1 MSIVVYTYSDPYRLK
16 EESYWDEIKACP
28 YFCAAQTLVN
38 GLKYLYREDF
48 VQGRVTTVK
57 NFLEE
62 LFPHCQSAA
71 CRIKQHAAIDRAI
84 AEGVSS
90 GLGAEEQ
97 EKIRAA
103 LLWNREEV
111 MESIRVMF
119 ELGVDV
125 EEIREDMLTPAQK
138 VIARPCGTCRDERQA
153 PYHHVRHRA
162 QGGSGDG
169 ESDGAAGL
177 RCGYRRPEPSGR
189 VAKEK
194 ILEKL
199 LANTLLVSLMHV
211 NNETGVIQ
219 PVEELG
225 AELEKR
231 EILFH
236 VDATQSCGKLVDEL
250 RRLKYRMLSFS
261 AHKMRGPQGIGVLV
275 LKKRDYKLP
284 PVKAIL
290 YGGEQERGIRP
301 GTIPAALAAGCG
313 KACELAAM
321 RYKEDSRKLQ
331 QIEAMLLQMID
342 EAGLAYS
349 VNGDAEFS
357 LPSTLNLALHGVSAE
372 ALMITA
378 RGGCAISNGSACTSK
393 SYVPSYVLAAM
404 GVSAEQIESSI
415 RLSWGAETDEALLKT
430 EFAKLLTAAKRLA

>member
-1 MSIVVYTYSDPYRLK
+1 MSIYLDWNASAPIAPEVVETMMEVYRNQIGNADSRTHAYG
-16 EESYWDEIKACP
+16 EAVRAVVEHA
-28 YFCAAQTLVN
+28 
-38 GLKYLYREDF
+38 R
-48 VQGRVTTVK
+48 
-57 NFLEE
+57 
-62 LFPHCQSAA
+62 
-71 CRIKQHAAIDRAI
+71 KQ
-84 AEGVSS
+84 V
-90 GLGAEEQ
+90 
-97 EKIRAA
+97 AA
-103 LLWNREEV
+103 LLGVTSAEV
-111 MESIRVMF
+111 FFTSGATESSNIAIQGLAAYAEASGKRHIITSAIEHKAVLETVKTMGRRGF
-119 ELGVDV
+119 DVDIV
-125 EEIREDMLTPAQK
+125 A
-138 VIARPCGTCRDERQA
+138 
-153 PYHHVRHRA
+153 
-162 QGGSGDG
+162 
-169 ESDGAAGL
+169 
-177 RCGYRRPEPSGR
+177 PEPSGR

-194 ILEKL
+194 IMEKL
-199 LANTLLVSLMHV
+199 RADTLLVSLMHV

-261 AHKMRGPQGIGVLV
+261 AHKMRGPQGVGVLV

-313 KACELAAM
+313 KACDLAAM

-331 QIEAMLLQMID
+331 QIKAMLLQMID
-342 EAGLAYS
+342 EAGLLYS

-357 LPSTLNLALHGVSAE
+357 LPSTLNLSLHGISAE
-372 ALMITA
+372 ALMIAA
-378 RGGCAISNGSACTSK
+378 RDDCAISNGSACTSK
-393 SYVPSYVLAAM
+393 SYAPSYVLAAM
-404 GVSAEQIESSI
+404 GVPAEQIESSI
-415 RLSWGAETDEALLKT
+415 RLSWGAETDVALLKT

>member
-1 MSIVVYTYSDPYRLK
+1 MSIYLDWNASAPIAPEVVETMMEVYRNQIGNADSRTHAYG
-16 EESYWDEIKACP
+16 EAVRAVVEHA
-28 YFCAAQTLVN
+28 
-38 GLKYLYREDF
+38 R
-48 VQGRVTTVK
+48 
-57 NFLEE
+57 
-62 LFPHCQSAA
+62 
-71 CRIKQHAAIDRAI
+71 KQ
-84 AEGVSS
+84 V
-90 GLGAEEQ
+90 
-97 EKIRAA
+97 AA
-103 LLWNREEV
+103 LLGVTSAEV
-111 MESIRVMF
+111 FFTSGATESSNIAIQGLAAYAEQSGKRHIITSAIEHKAVLETVKAMGRRGF
-119 ELGVDV
+119 VVDIV
-125 EEIREDMLTPAQK
+125 A
-138 VIARPCGTCRDERQA
+138 
-153 PYHHVRHRA
+153 
-162 QGGSGDG
+162 
-169 ESDGAAGL
+169 
-177 RCGYRRPEPSGR
+177 PEPSGR
-189 VAKEK
+189 VAKKK
-194 ILEKL
+194 IMEKL
-199 LANTLLVSLMHV
+199 RADTLLVSLMHV

-261 AHKMRGPQGIGVLV
+261 AHKMRGPQGVGVLV

-331 QIEAMLLQMID
+331 QIKAMLLQMID

-357 LPSTLNLALHGVSAE
+357 LPSTLNLSLHGVSAE
-372 ALMITA
+372 ALMIAA
-378 RGGCAISNGSACTSK
+378 RDDCAISNGSACTSK
-393 SYVPSYVLAAM
+393 SYAPSYVLAAM
-404 GVSAEQIESSI
+404 GVPAEQIESSI
-415 RLSWGAETDEALLKT
+415 RLSWGAETDMKQLKT
-430 EFAKLLTAAKRLA
+430 DFAKLLTAAKRLA

>member
-1 MSIVVYTYSDPYRLK
+1 MSIYLDWNASAPIAPEVVETMMEVYRNQIGNADSRTHAYG
-16 EESYWDEIKACP
+16 EAVRAVVEHA
-28 YFCAAQTLVN
+28 
-38 GLKYLYREDF
+38 R
-48 VQGRVTTVK
+48 
-57 NFLEE
+57 
-62 LFPHCQSAA
+62 
-71 CRIKQHAAIDRAI
+71 KQ
-84 AEGVSS
+84 V
-90 GLGAEEQ
+90 
-97 EKIRAA
+97 AA
-103 LLWNREEV
+103 LLGVTSAEV
-111 MESIRVMF
+111 FFTSGATESSNIAIQGLAAYAEQSGKRHIITSAIEHKAVLETVKAMGRRGF
-119 ELGVDV
+119 EVDIV
-125 EEIREDMLTPAQK
+125 A
-138 VIARPCGTCRDERQA
+138 
-153 PYHHVRHRA
+153 
-162 QGGSGDG
+162 
-169 ESDGAAGL
+169 
-177 RCGYRRPEPSGR
+177 PEPSGR

-194 ILEKL
+194 IMEKL
-199 LANTLLVSLMHV
+199 RADTLLVSLMHV

-261 AHKMRGPQGIGVLV
+261 AHKMRGPQGVGVLV

-331 QIEAMLLQMID
+331 QIKAMLLQMID

-349 VNGDAEFS
+349 INGDAEFS
-357 LPSTLNLALHGVSAE
+357 LPSTLNLSLHGISAE
-372 ALMITA
+372 ALMIAA
-378 RGGCAISNGSACTSK
+378 RGDCAISNGSACTSK
-393 SYVPSYVLAAM
+393 SYAPSYVLAAM
-404 GVSAEQIESSI
+404 GVPEEQIESSI

-430 EFAKLLTAAKRLA
+430 EFAKLLTAAKALVQ

>member
-1 MSIVVYTYSDPYRLK
+1 MSIYLDWNASAPIAPEVVETMMEVYRNQIGNADSRTHAYG
-16 EESYWDEIKACP
+16 EAVRAVVEHA
-28 YFCAAQTLVN
+28 
-38 GLKYLYREDF
+38 R
-48 VQGRVTTVK
+48 
-57 NFLEE
+57 
-62 LFPHCQSAA
+62 
-71 CRIKQHAAIDRAI
+71 KQ
-84 AEGVSS
+84 V
-90 GLGAEEQ
+90 
-97 EKIRAA
+97 AA
-103 LLWNREEV
+103 LLGVTSAEV
-111 MESIRVMF
+111 FFTSGATESSNIAIQGLAAYAEQSGKRHIITSAIEHKAVLETVKAMGRRGF
-119 ELGVDV
+119 DVDIV
-125 EEIREDMLTPAQK
+125 A
-138 VIARPCGTCRDERQA
+138 
-153 PYHHVRHRA
+153 
-162 QGGSGDG
+162 
-169 ESDGAAGL
+169 
-177 RCGYRRPEPSGR
+177 PEPSGR

-194 ILEKL
+194 IMEKL
-199 LANTLLVSLMHV
+199 RADTLLVSLMHV

-219 PVEELG
+219 TVEELG

-261 AHKMRGPQGIGVLV
+261 AHKMRGPQGVGVLV
-275 LKKRDYKLP
+275 LRKREYKLP

-331 QIEAMLLQMID
+331 QIKAMLLQMID

-357 LPSTLNLALHGVSAE
+357 LPSTLNLSLHGISAE
-372 ALMITA
+372 ALMIAA

-393 SYVPSYVLAAM
+393 SYAPSYVLTAM
-404 GVSAEQIESSI
+404 GIPVEQIESSI
-415 RLSWGAETDEALLKT
+415 RLSWGAETDVALLKT

>member
-1 MSIVVYTYSDPYRLK
+1 MSIYLDWNASAPIAPEVVETMMEVYQNQIGNADSRTHAYGEAVRAVV
-16 EESYWDEIKACP
+16 EHA
-28 YFCAAQTLVN
+28 
-38 GLKYLYREDF
+38 R
-48 VQGRVTTVK
+48 
-57 NFLEE
+57 
-62 LFPHCQSAA
+62 
-71 CRIKQHAAIDRAI
+71 KQA
-84 AEGVSS
+84 
-90 GLGAEEQ
+90 
-97 EKIRAA
+97 AA
-103 LLWNREEV
+103 LLGVTSAEV
-111 MESIRVMF
+111 FFTSGATESSNIAIQGLAAYAEQSGKRHIITSAIEHKTVLETVKAMGRRGF
-119 ELGVDV
+119 EVDIV
-125 EEIREDMLTPAQK
+125 A
-138 VIARPCGTCRDERQA
+138 
-153 PYHHVRHRA
+153 
-162 QGGSGDG
+162 
-169 ESDGAAGL
+169 
-177 RCGYRRPEPSGR
+177 PEPSGR

-194 ILEKL
+194 IMEKL
-199 LANTLLVSLMHV
+199 RADTLLVSLMHV

-250 RRLKYRMLSFS
+250 RRLKYRMISFS
-261 AHKMRGPQGIGVLV
+261 AHKMCGPQGIGVLV

-331 QIEAMLLQMID
+331 QIKAMLLQMID

-357 LPSTLNLALHGVSAE
+357 LPSTLNLSLHGISAE
-372 ALMITA
+372 ALMIAA
-378 RGGCAISNGSACTSK
+378 RDDCAISNGSACTSK
-393 SYVPSYVLAAM
+393 SYAPSYVLAAM

>member
-1 MSIVVYTYSDPYRLK
+1 MSIYLDWNASAPIAPEVVETMMEVYRNQIGNADSRTHAYG
-16 EESYWDEIKACP
+16 EAVRAVVEHA
-28 YFCAAQTLVN
+28 
-38 GLKYLYREDF
+38 R
-48 VQGRVTTVK
+48 
-57 NFLEE
+57 
-62 LFPHCQSAA
+62 
-71 CRIKQHAAIDRAI
+71 KQ
-84 AEGVSS
+84 V
-90 GLGAEEQ
+90 
-97 EKIRAA
+97 AA
-103 LLWNREEV
+103 LLGVTSAEV
-111 MESIRVMF
+111 FFTSGATESSNIAIQGLAAYAEQSGKRHIITSAIEHKAVLETVKAMGRRGF
-119 ELGVDV
+119 DVDIV
-125 EEIREDMLTPAQK
+125 
-138 VIARPCGTCRDERQA
+138 V
-153 PYHHVRHRA
+153 
-162 QGGSGDG
+162 
-169 ESDGAAGL
+169 
-177 RCGYRRPEPSGR
+177 PEPSGR

-194 ILEKL
+194 IMEKL
-199 LANTLLVSLMHV
+199 RADTLLVSLMHV

-250 RRLKYRMLSFS
+250 RRLKYRMISFS
-261 AHKMRGPQGIGVLV
+261 AHKMRGPQGVGVLV

-321 RYKEDSRKLQ
+321 RYKEDGSKLQ
-331 QIEAMLLQMID
+331 QIKAMLLQMVD

-349 VNGDAEFS
+349 VNGATDFC
-357 LPSTLNLALHGVSAE
+357 LPSTLNLSFHGISAE
-372 ALMITA
+372 ALMIAA

-393 SYVPSYVLAAM
+393 SYAPSYVLSAM

-415 RLSWGAETDEALLKT
+415 RLSWGAETDPELLRA
-430 EFAKLLTAAKRLA
+430 EFAKLLMAAKELVL

>member
-1 MSIVVYTYSDPYRLK
+1 MSIYLDWNASAPIAPEVVETMMEVYQNQIGNADSRTHAYGEAVRAVV
-16 EESYWDEIKACP
+16 EHA
-28 YFCAAQTLVN
+28 
-38 GLKYLYREDF
+38 R
-48 VQGRVTTVK
+48 
-57 NFLEE
+57 
-62 LFPHCQSAA
+62 
-71 CRIKQHAAIDRAI
+71 KQ
-84 AEGVSS
+84 V
-90 GLGAEEQ
+90 
-97 EKIRAA
+97 AA
-103 LLWNREEV
+103 LLGVTSAEV
-111 MESIRVMF
+111 FFTSGATESSNIAIQGLATYAEQSGKCHIITSAIEHKAVLETVKAMGRRGF
-119 ELGVDV
+119 AVDIV
-125 EEIREDMLTPAQK
+125 A
-138 VIARPCGTCRDERQA
+138 
-153 PYHHVRHRA
+153 
-162 QGGSGDG
+162 
-169 ESDGAAGL
+169 
-177 RCGYRRPEPSGR
+177 PEPSGC

-199 LANTLLVSLMHV
+199 RADTLLVSLMHV

-261 AHKMRGPQGIGVLV
+261 AHKMRGPQGVGVLV

-321 RYKEDSRKLQ
+321 RYKENSRKLQ
-331 QIEAMLLQMID
+331 QIKAMLLQMID
-342 EAGLAYS
+342 EAGLLYS

-357 LPSTLNLALHGVSAE
+357 LPSTLNLSLHGISAE
-372 ALMITA
+372 ALMIAA

-393 SYVPSYVLAAM
+393 SYAPSYVLAAM

-415 RLSWGAETDEALLKT
+415 RLSWGAETDVALLKT
-430 EFAKLLTAAKRLA
+430 EFAKLLTAAKALVQ

>member
-1 MSIVVYTYSDPYRLK
+1 MSIYLDWNASAPIAPEVVETMMEVYQNQIGNADSRTHAYGEAVRAVV
-16 EESYWDEIKACP
+16 EHA
-28 YFCAAQTLVN
+28 
-38 GLKYLYREDF
+38 R
-48 VQGRVTTVK
+48 
-57 NFLEE
+57 
-62 LFPHCQSAA
+62 
-71 CRIKQHAAIDRAI
+71 KQA
-84 AEGVSS
+84 
-90 GLGAEEQ
+90 
-97 EKIRAA
+97 AA
-103 LLWNREEV
+103 LLGVTSAEV
-111 MESIRVMF
+111 FFTSGATESSNIAIQGLAAYAEQSGKRHIITSAIEHKAVLETVKAMGRRGF
-119 ELGVDV
+119 DVDIV
-125 EEIREDMLTPAQK
+125 A
-138 VIARPCGTCRDERQA
+138 
-153 PYHHVRHRA
+153 
-162 QGGSGDG
+162 
-169 ESDGAAGL
+169 
-177 RCGYRRPEPSGR
+177 PEPSGR

-194 ILEKL
+194 IMEKL
-199 LANTLLVSLMHV
+199 RTDTLLVSLMHV

-261 AHKMRGPQGIGVLV
+261 AHKMRGPQGVGVLV

-331 QIEAMLLQMID
+331 QIKAMLLQMID

-357 LPSTLNLALHGVSAE
+357 LPSTLNLSLHGISAE
-372 ALMITA
+372 ALMIAA

-393 SYVPSYVLAAM
+393 SYAPSYVLAAM
-404 GVSAEQIESSI
+404 GVPAEQIESSI
-415 RLSWGAETDEALLKT
+415 RLSWGAETDVALLKT
-430 EFAKLLTAAKRLA
+430 EFAKLLTAAKALVQ

>member
-1 MSIVVYTYSDPYRLK
+1 MSIYLDWNASAPLAPEVVETMMEVYRNQIGNADSRTHAYG
-16 EESYWDEIKACP
+16 EAVRAVVEHA
-28 YFCAAQTLVN
+28 
-38 GLKYLYREDF
+38 R
-48 VQGRVTTVK
+48 
-57 NFLEE
+57 
-62 LFPHCQSAA
+62 
-71 CRIKQHAAIDRAI
+71 KQA
-84 AEGVSS
+84 
-90 GLGAEEQ
+90 
-97 EKIRAA
+97 AA
-103 LLWNREEV
+103 LLGVTSAEV
-111 MESIRVMF
+111 FFTSGATESSNIAIQGLAAYAEQSGKRHIITSAIEHKAVLETVKAMGRRGF
-119 ELGVDV
+119 AVDIV
-125 EEIREDMLTPAQK
+125 A
-138 VIARPCGTCRDERQA
+138 
-153 PYHHVRHRA
+153 
-162 QGGSGDG
+162 
-169 ESDGAAGL
+169 
-177 RCGYRRPEPSGR
+177 PEPSGR

-194 ILEKL
+194 IMEKL
-199 LANTLLVSLMHV
+199 RTDTLLVSLMHV

-261 AHKMRGPQGIGVLV
+261 AHKMRGPQGVGVLV

-331 QIEAMLLQMID
+331 QIKAMLLQMID

-357 LPSTLNLALHGVSAE
+357 LPSTLNLSLHGISAE
-372 ALMITA
+372 ALMIAA

-393 SYVPSYVLAAM
+393 SYAPSYVLAAM
-404 GVSAEQIESSI
+404 GVPAEQIESSI
-415 RLSWGAETDEALLKT
+415 RLSWGAETDVALLKT
-430 EFAKLLTAAKRLA
+430 EFAKLLTAAKALVQ

>member
-1 MSIVVYTYSDPYRLK
+1 MSIYLDWNASAPIAPEVVETMMEVYRNQIGNADSRTHAYG
-16 EESYWDEIKACP
+16 EAVRAVVEHA
-28 YFCAAQTLVN
+28 
-38 GLKYLYREDF
+38 R
-48 VQGRVTTVK
+48 
-57 NFLEE
+57 
-62 LFPHCQSAA
+62 
-71 CRIKQHAAIDRAI
+71 KQ
-84 AEGVSS
+84 V
-90 GLGAEEQ
+90 
-97 EKIRAA
+97 AA
-103 LLWNREEV
+103 LLGVTSAEV
-111 MESIRVMF
+111 FFTSGATESSNIAIQGLAAYAETSGKRHIITSAIEHKAVLETVKAMGRRGF
-119 ELGVDV
+119 DVDIV
-125 EEIREDMLTPAQK
+125 A
-138 VIARPCGTCRDERQA
+138 
-153 PYHHVRHRA
+153 
-162 QGGSGDG
+162 
-169 ESDGAAGL
+169 
-177 RCGYRRPEPSGR
+177 PEPSGR

-199 LANTLLVSLMHV
+199 RADTLLVSLMHV

-219 PVEELG
+219 PVEDLG

-331 QIEAMLLQMID
+331 QIKAMLLQMID

-372 ALMITA
+372 ALMIAA

-393 SYVPSYVLAAM
+393 SYAPSYVLAAM
-404 GVSAEQIESSI
+404 GVPAEQIESSI

-430 EFAKLLTAAKRLA
+430 EFAKLLTAAKALVQ

>member
-1 MSIVVYTYSDPYRLK
+1 MSIYLDWNASAPIAPEVVETMMEVYRNQIGNADSRTHAYG
-16 EESYWDEIKACP
+16 EAVR
-28 YFCAAQTLVN
+28 AV
-38 GLKYLYREDF
+38 
-48 VQGRVTTVK
+48 VK
-57 NFLEE
+57 
-62 LFPHCQSAA
+62 HA
-71 CRIKQHAAIDRAI
+71 RKQ
-84 AEGVSS
+84 V
-90 GLGAEEQ
+90 
-97 EKIRAA
+97 AA
-103 LLWNREEV
+103 LLGVTSAEV
-111 MESIRVMF
+111 FFTSGATESSNIAIQGLAAYAETSGKRHIITSAIEHKAVLETVKAMGRRGF
-119 ELGVDV
+119 AVDIV
-125 EEIREDMLTPAQK
+125 A
-138 VIARPCGTCRDERQA
+138 
-153 PYHHVRHRA
+153 
-162 QGGSGDG
+162 
-169 ESDGAAGL
+169 
-177 RCGYRRPEPSGR
+177 PEPSGR

-194 ILEKL
+194 IMEKL
-199 LANTLLVSLMHV
+199 RTDTLLVSLMHV

-261 AHKMRGPQGIGVLV
+261 AHKMRGPQGVGVLV

-321 RYKEDSRKLQ
+321 RYKEDGSKLQ
-331 QIEAMLLQMID
+331 QIKAMLLQMVD

-357 LPSTLNLALHGVSAE
+357 LPSTLNLSLHGISAE
-372 ALMITA
+372 ALMIAA

-393 SYVPSYVLAAM
+393 SYAPSYVLRAM
-404 GVSAEQIESSI
+404 GVPAEQIESSI
-415 RLSWGAETDEALLKT
+415 RLSWGAETDGALLKT
-430 EFAKLLTAAKRLA
+430 EFAKLLTAAKALVQ

>member
-1 MSIVVYTYSDPYRLK
+1 MSIYLDWNASAPIAPEVVETMMEVYRNQIGNADSRTHAYG
-16 EESYWDEIKACP
+16 EAVRAVVEHA
-28 YFCAAQTLVN
+28 
-38 GLKYLYREDF
+38 R
-48 VQGRVTTVK
+48 
-57 NFLEE
+57 
-62 LFPHCQSAA
+62 
-71 CRIKQHAAIDRAI
+71 KQA
-84 AEGVSS
+84 
-90 GLGAEEQ
+90 
-97 EKIRAA
+97 AA
-103 LLWNREEV
+103 LLGVTSAEV
-111 MESIRVMF
+111 FFTSGATESSNIAIQGLAAYAEQSGKRHIITSAIEHKTVLETVKAMGRRGF
-119 ELGVDV
+119 EVDIV
-125 EEIREDMLTPAQK
+125 A
-138 VIARPCGTCRDERQA
+138 
-153 PYHHVRHRA
+153 
-162 QGGSGDG
+162 
-169 ESDGAAGL
+169 
-177 RCGYRRPEPSGR
+177 PEPSGR
-189 VAKEK
+189 VAKKK
-194 ILEKL
+194 IMEKL
-199 LANTLLVSLMHV
+199 RADTLLVSLMHV

-250 RRLKYRMLSFS
+250 RRLKYRMISFS
-261 AHKMRGPQGIGVLV
+261 AHKMCGPQGIGVLV

-301 GTIPAALAAGCG
+301 GTIPSALAAGCG

-321 RYKEDSRKLQ
+321 RYKEDGRKQQ
-331 QIEAMLLQMID
+331 QIKAMLLQMID

-357 LPSTLNLALHGVSAE
+357 LPSTLNLSLHGISAE
-372 ALMITA
+372 ALMIAA
-378 RGGCAISNGSACTSK
+378 RDDCAISNGSACTSK
-393 SYVPSYVLAAM
+393 SYAPSYVLAAM

>member
-1 MSIVVYTYSDPYRLK
+1 MSIYLDWNASAPIAPEVVETMMEVYRNQIGNAD
-16 EESYWDEIKACP
+16 SR
-28 YFCAAQTLVN
+28 T
-38 GLKYLYREDF
+38 
-48 VQGRVTTVK
+48 
-57 NFLEE
+57 
-62 LFPHCQSAA
+62 
-71 CRIKQHAAIDRAI
+71 HAYGEAVRAI
-84 AEGVSS
+84 VEHARKQ
-90 GLGAEEQ
+90 A
-97 EKIRAA
+97 AA
-103 LLWNREEV
+103 LLGVTSAEV
-111 MESIRVMF
+111 FFTSGATESSNIAIQGLAAYAETSGKRHIITAAIEHKAVLETVKAMGRRGF
-119 ELGVDV
+119 DVDIV
-125 EEIREDMLTPAQK
+125 A
-138 VIARPCGTCRDERQA
+138 
-153 PYHHVRHRA
+153 
-162 QGGSGDG
+162 
-169 ESDGAAGL
+169 
-177 RCGYRRPEPSGR
+177 PEPSGR
-189 VAKEK
+189 VAKKK
-194 ILEKL
+194 IMEKL
-199 LANTLLVSLMHV
+199 RADTLLVSLMHV

-261 AHKMRGPQGIGVLV
+261 AHKMRGPQGVGVLV

-331 QIEAMLLQMID
+331 QIKAMLLQMID

-357 LPSTLNLALHGVSAE
+357 LPSTLNLSLHSISAE
-372 ALMITA
+372 ALMIAA

-393 SYVPSYVLAAM
+393 SYAPSYVLAAM
-404 GVSAEQIESSI
+404 GVPEEQIESSI
-415 RLSWGAETDEALLKT
+415 RLSWGAETDRALFKT
-430 EFAKLLTAAKRLA
+430 EFAKLLTAAKALVQ

>member
-1 MSIVVYTYSDPYRLK
+1 MSIYLDWNASAPIAPEVVETMMEVYRNQIGNADSRTHAYG
-16 EESYWDEIKACP
+16 EAVRAVVEHA
-28 YFCAAQTLVN
+28 
-38 GLKYLYREDF
+38 R
-48 VQGRVTTVK
+48 
-57 NFLEE
+57 
-62 LFPHCQSAA
+62 
-71 CRIKQHAAIDRAI
+71 KQ
-84 AEGVSS
+84 V
-90 GLGAEEQ
+90 
-97 EKIRAA
+97 AA
-103 LLWNREEV
+103 LLGVTSAEV
-111 MESIRVMF
+111 FFTSGATESSNIGIQGLAAYAEQSGKRHIITSAIEHKAVLETVKAMGRRGF
-119 ELGVDV
+119 DVDIV
-125 EEIREDMLTPAQK
+125 A
-138 VIARPCGTCRDERQA
+138 
-153 PYHHVRHRA
+153 
-162 QGGSGDG
+162 
-169 ESDGAAGL
+169 
-177 RCGYRRPEPSGR
+177 PEPSGR

-199 LANTLLVSLMHV
+199 RADTLLVSLMHV

-261 AHKMRGPQGIGVLV
+261 AHKMRGPQGVGVLV

-331 QIEAMLLQMID
+331 QIKAMLLQMID

-349 VNGDAEFS
+349 VNGATDFC
-357 LPSTLNLALHGVSAE
+357 LPSTLNLSFHGISAE
-372 ALMITA
+372 ALMIAA

-393 SYVPSYVLAAM
+393 SYAPSYVLAAM
-404 GVSAEQIESSI
+404 GVPAEQIESSI
-415 RLSWGAETDEALLKT
+415 RLSWGAETDVALLKT

>member
-1 MSIVVYTYSDPYRLK
+1 MSIYLDWNASAPIAPEVVETMMEVYRNQIGNADSRTHAYG
-16 EESYWDEIKACP
+16 EAVRAVVEHA
-28 YFCAAQTLVN
+28 
-38 GLKYLYREDF
+38 R
-48 VQGRVTTVK
+48 
-57 NFLEE
+57 
-62 LFPHCQSAA
+62 
-71 CRIKQHAAIDRAI
+71 KQ
-84 AEGVSS
+84 V
-90 GLGAEEQ
+90 
-97 EKIRAA
+97 AA
-103 LLWNREEV
+103 LLGVTSAEV
-111 MESIRVMF
+111 FFTSGATESSNIAIQGLAAHAETSGKRHIITSAIEHKAVLETVKAMGRRGF
-119 ELGVDV
+119 AVDIV
-125 EEIREDMLTPAQK
+125 A
-138 VIARPCGTCRDERQA
+138 
-153 PYHHVRHRA
+153 
-162 QGGSGDG
+162 
-169 ESDGAAGL
+169 
-177 RCGYRRPEPSGR
+177 PEPSGR

-199 LANTLLVSLMHV
+199 RADTLLVSLMHV

-261 AHKMRGPQGIGVLV
+261 AHKMRGPQGVGVLV

-331 QIEAMLLQMID
+331 QIKAMLLQMID

-357 LPSTLNLALHGVSAE
+357 LPSTLNLALHGVAAE
-372 ALMITA
+372 ALMLAA

-393 SYVPSYVLAAM
+393 SYAPSYVLAAM

-415 RLSWGAETDEALLKT
+415 RLSWGAETDVALLKT

>member
-1 MSIVVYTYSDPYRLK
+1 MSIYLDWNASAPIAPEVVETMMEVYRNQIGNADSRTHAYG
-16 EESYWDEIKACP
+16 EAVRAVVEHA
-28 YFCAAQTLVN
+28 
-38 GLKYLYREDF
+38 R
-48 VQGRVTTVK
+48 
-57 NFLEE
+57 
-62 LFPHCQSAA
+62 
-71 CRIKQHAAIDRAI
+71 KQ
-84 AEGVSS
+84 V
-90 GLGAEEQ
+90 
-97 EKIRAA
+97 AA
-103 LLWNREEV
+103 LLGVTSAEV
-111 MESIRVMF
+111 FFTSGATESSNIAIQGLAAYAEQSGKRHIITSAIEHKTVLETVKAMGRRGF
-119 ELGVDV
+119 AVDIV
-125 EEIREDMLTPAQK
+125 A
-138 VIARPCGTCRDERQA
+138 
-153 PYHHVRHRA
+153 
-162 QGGSGDG
+162 
-169 ESDGAAGL
+169 
-177 RCGYRRPEPSGR
+177 PEPSGR

-194 ILEKL
+194 IMEKL
-199 LANTLLVSLMHV
+199 RADTLLVSLMHV

-219 PVEELG
+219 TVEELG

-261 AHKMRGPQGIGVLV
+261 AHKMRGPQGVGVLV
-275 LKKRDYKLP
+275 LRKREYKLP

-331 QIEAMLLQMID
+331 QIKAMLLQMID

-357 LPSTLNLALHGVSAE
+357 LPSTLNLSLHSISAE
-372 ALMITA
+372 ALMIAA

-393 SYVPSYVLAAM
+393 SYAPSYVLTAM
-404 GVSAEQIESSI
+404 GIPVEQIESSI
-415 RLSWGAETDEALLKT
+415 RLSWGAETDVALLKT

>member
-1 MSIVVYTYSDPYRLK
+1 MSIYLDWNASAPIAPEVVETMMEVYRNQIGNADSRTHAYG
-16 EESYWDEIKACP
+16 EAVRAVVEHA
-28 YFCAAQTLVN
+28 
-38 GLKYLYREDF
+38 R
-48 VQGRVTTVK
+48 
-57 NFLEE
+57 
-62 LFPHCQSAA
+62 
-71 CRIKQHAAIDRAI
+71 KQA
-84 AEGVSS
+84 
-90 GLGAEEQ
+90 
-97 EKIRAA
+97 AA
-103 LLWNREEV
+103 LLGVTSAEV
-111 MESIRVMF
+111 FFTSGATESSNIAIQGLAAYAEQSGKRHIITSAIEHKAVLETVKAMGRRGF
-119 ELGVDV
+119 DVDIV
-125 EEIREDMLTPAQK
+125 A
-138 VIARPCGTCRDERQA
+138 
-153 PYHHVRHRA
+153 
-162 QGGSGDG
+162 
-169 ESDGAAGL
+169 
-177 RCGYRRPEPSGR
+177 PEPSGR
-189 VAKEK
+189 VAKKK
-194 ILEKL
+194 IMEKL
-199 LANTLLVSLMHV
+199 RADTLLVSLMHV

-250 RRLKYRMLSFS
+250 RRLKYRMISFS
-261 AHKMRGPQGIGVLV
+261 AHKMCGPQGIGVLV

-331 QIEAMLLQMID
+331 QIKAMLLQMID

-357 LPSTLNLALHGVSAE
+357 LPSTLNLSLHSISAE
-372 ALMITA
+372 ALMIAA

-393 SYVPSYVLAAM
+393 SYAPSYVLAAM
-404 GVSAEQIESSI
+404 GVPAEQIESSI

-430 EFAKLLTAAKRLA
+430 EFAKLLMTAKRLA

>member
-1 MSIVVYTYSDPYRLK
+1 MSIYLDWNASAPIAPEVVETMMEVYRNQIGNADSRTHAYG
-16 EESYWDEIKACP
+16 EAVRAVVEHA
-28 YFCAAQTLVN
+28 
-38 GLKYLYREDF
+38 R
-48 VQGRVTTVK
+48 
-57 NFLEE
+57 
-62 LFPHCQSAA
+62 
-71 CRIKQHAAIDRAI
+71 KQA
-84 AEGVSS
+84 
-90 GLGAEEQ
+90 
-97 EKIRAA
+97 AA
-103 LLWNREEV
+103 LLGVTSAEV
-111 MESIRVMF
+111 FFTSGATESSNIAIQGLAAYAETSGKRHIITSAIEHKAVLETVKAMGRRGF
-119 ELGVDV
+119 AVDIV
-125 EEIREDMLTPAQK
+125 A
-138 VIARPCGTCRDERQA
+138 
-153 PYHHVRHRA
+153 
-162 QGGSGDG
+162 
-169 ESDGAAGL
+169 
-177 RCGYRRPEPSGR
+177 PEPSGR

-194 ILEKL
+194 IMEKL
-199 LANTLLVSLMHV
+199 RADTLLVSLMHV

-250 RRLKYRMLSFS
+250 RRLKYRMISFS
-261 AHKMRGPQGIGVLV
+261 AHKMRGPQGVGVLV

-331 QIEAMLLQMID
+331 QIKAMLLQMID

-372 ALMITA
+372 ALMIAA

-393 SYVPSYVLAAM
+393 SYAPSYVLAAM
-404 GVSAEQIESSI
+404 GVPAEQIESSI

-430 EFAKLLTAAKRLA
+430 EFAKLLTAAKALVQ

>member
-1 MSIVVYTYSDPYRLK
+1 MSIYLDWNASAPIAPEVVETMMEVYRNQIGNADSRTHAYG
-16 EESYWDEIKACP
+16 EAVRAVVEHA
-28 YFCAAQTLVN
+28 
-38 GLKYLYREDF
+38 R
-48 VQGRVTTVK
+48 
-57 NFLEE
+57 
-62 LFPHCQSAA
+62 
-71 CRIKQHAAIDRAI
+71 KQ
-84 AEGVSS
+84 V
-90 GLGAEEQ
+90 
-97 EKIRAA
+97 AA
-103 LLWNREEV
+103 LLGVTSAEV
-111 MESIRVMF
+111 FFTSGATESSNIAIQGLAAYAETSGKRHIITSAIEHKAVLETVKAMGRRGF
-119 ELGVDV
+119 DVDIV
-125 EEIREDMLTPAQK
+125 A
-138 VIARPCGTCRDERQA
+138 
-153 PYHHVRHRA
+153 
-162 QGGSGDG
+162 
-169 ESDGAAGL
+169 
-177 RCGYRRPEPSGR
+177 PEPSGR

-199 LANTLLVSLMHV
+199 RADTLLVSLMHV

-261 AHKMRGPQGIGVLV
+261 AHKMRGPQGVGVLV

-321 RYKEDSRKLQ
+321 RYKENRRKLQ
-331 QIEAMLLQMID
+331 QIKAMLLQMID

-357 LPSTLNLALHGVSAE
+357 LPSTLNLSLHDVSAE
-372 ALMITA
+372 ALMIAA

-393 SYVPSYVLAAM
+393 SYAPSYVLRAM
-404 GVSAEQIESSI
+404 GVPAEQIESSI
-415 RLSWGAETDEALLKT
+415 RLSWGAETDVALLKT
-430 EFAKLLTAAKRLA
+430 EFAKLLTAAKALVQ

>member
-1 MSIVVYTYSDPYRLK
+1 MSIYLDWNASAPIAPEVVETMMEVYQNQIGNADSRTHAYGEAVRAVV
-16 EESYWDEIKACP
+16 EHA
-28 YFCAAQTLVN
+28 
-38 GLKYLYREDF
+38 R
-48 VQGRVTTVK
+48 
-57 NFLEE
+57 
-62 LFPHCQSAA
+62 
-71 CRIKQHAAIDRAI
+71 KQ
-84 AEGVSS
+84 V
-90 GLGAEEQ
+90 
-97 EKIRAA
+97 AA
-103 LLWNREEV
+103 LLGVTSAEV
-111 MESIRVMF
+111 FFTSGATESSNIAIQGLAAYAEQSGKRHIITSAIEHKAVLETVKAMGRRGF
-119 ELGVDV
+119 DVDIV
-125 EEIREDMLTPAQK
+125 A
-138 VIARPCGTCRDERQA
+138 
-153 PYHHVRHRA
+153 
-162 QGGSGDG
+162 
-169 ESDGAAGL
+169 
-177 RCGYRRPEPSGR
+177 PEPSGR

-194 ILEKL
+194 IMEKL
-199 LANTLLVSLMHV
+199 RADTLLVSLMHV

-261 AHKMRGPQGIGVLV
+261 AHKMRGPQGVGVLV

-290 YGGEQERGIRP
+290 YGGEQERGLRP

-331 QIEAMLLQMID
+331 QIKTMLLQMID

-357 LPSTLNLALHGVSAE
+357 LPSTLNLSLHGISAE
-372 ALMITA
+372 ALMIAA

-393 SYVPSYVLAAM
+393 SYAPSYVLAAM
-404 GVSAEQIESSI
+404 GVPAEQIESSI

>member
-1 MSIVVYTYSDPYRLK
+1 MSIYLDWNASAPIAPEVVETMMEVYRNQIGNADSRTHAYG
-16 EESYWDEIKACP
+16 EAVRAVVEHA
-28 YFCAAQTLVN
+28 
-38 GLKYLYREDF
+38 R
-48 VQGRVTTVK
+48 
-57 NFLEE
+57 
-62 LFPHCQSAA
+62 
-71 CRIKQHAAIDRAI
+71 KQA
-84 AEGVSS
+84 
-90 GLGAEEQ
+90 
-97 EKIRAA
+97 AA
-103 LLWNREEV
+103 LLGVTSAEV
-111 MESIRVMF
+111 FFTSGATESSNIAIQGLAAHAEQSGKRHIITSAIEHKAVLETVKAMGRRGF
-119 ELGVDV
+119 AVDIV
-125 EEIREDMLTPAQK
+125 A
-138 VIARPCGTCRDERQA
+138 
-153 PYHHVRHRA
+153 
-162 QGGSGDG
+162 
-169 ESDGAAGL
+169 
-177 RCGYRRPEPSGR
+177 PEPSGR

-194 ILEKL
+194 IMEKL
-199 LANTLLVSLMHV
+199 RADTLLVSLMHV

-261 AHKMRGPQGIGVLV
+261 AHKMRGPQGVGVLV

-331 QIEAMLLQMID
+331 QIKAMLLQMID

-357 LPSTLNLALHGVSAE
+357 LPSTLNLSLHSISAE
-372 ALMITA
+372 ALMIAA

-393 SYVPSYVLAAM
+393 SYAPSYVLTAM
-404 GVSAEQIESSI
+404 GIPVEQIESSI
-415 RLSWGAETDEALLKT
+415 RLSWGAETDRALLKT
-430 EFAKLLTAAKRLA
+430 EFAKLLTAAKALVQ

>member
-1 MSIVVYTYSDPYRLK
+1 MSIYLDWNASAPIAPEAVETMMEVYQNQIGNADSRTHAYGEAVRAVVEHAR
-16 EESYWDEIKACP
+16 
-28 YFCAAQTLVN
+28 
-38 GLKYLYREDF
+38 
-48 VQGRVTTVK
+48 
-57 NFLEE
+57 
-62 LFPHCQSAA
+62 
-71 CRIKQHAAIDRAI
+71 KQ
-84 AEGVSS
+84 V
-90 GLGAEEQ
+90 
-97 EKIRAA
+97 AA
-103 LLWNREEV
+103 LLGVTSAEV
-111 MESIRVMF
+111 FFTSGATESSNIAIQGLAAHAEQSGKRHIITSAIEHKAVLETVKAMGRRGF
-119 ELGVDV
+119 AVDIV
-125 EEIREDMLTPAQK
+125 A
-138 VIARPCGTCRDERQA
+138 
-153 PYHHVRHRA
+153 
-162 QGGSGDG
+162 
-169 ESDGAAGL
+169 
-177 RCGYRRPEPSGR
+177 PEPSGR

-194 ILEKL
+194 IMEKL
-199 LANTLLVSLMHV
+199 RTDTLLVSLMHV

-261 AHKMRGPQGIGVLV
+261 AHKMRGPQGVGVLV

-301 GTIPAALAAGCG
+301 GTIPAALAVGCG

-331 QIEAMLLQMID
+331 QIKAMLLQMID

-357 LPSTLNLALHGVSAE
+357 LPSTLNLSLHSISAE
-372 ALMITA
+372 ALMIAA

-393 SYVPSYVLAAM
+393 SYAPSYVLTAM
-404 GVSAEQIESSI
+404 GVPAEQIESSV
-415 RLSWGAETDEALLKT
+415 RLSWGAETDVALLKT
-430 EFAKLLTAAKRLA
+430 EFAKLLTAAKALVQ

>member
-1 MSIVVYTYSDPYRLK
+1 MSIYLDWNASAPIAPEVVETMMEVYRNQIGNADSRTHAYG
-16 EESYWDEIKACP
+16 EAVRAVVEHA
-28 YFCAAQTLVN
+28 
-38 GLKYLYREDF
+38 R
-48 VQGRVTTVK
+48 
-57 NFLEE
+57 
-62 LFPHCQSAA
+62 
-71 CRIKQHAAIDRAI
+71 KQ
-84 AEGVSS
+84 V
-90 GLGAEEQ
+90 
-97 EKIRAA
+97 AA
-103 LLWNREEV
+103 LLGVTSAEV
-111 MESIRVMF
+111 FFTSGATESSNIAIQGLAAYAETSGKRHIITSAIEHKAVLETVKAMGRRGF
-119 ELGVDV
+119 DVDIV
-125 EEIREDMLTPAQK
+125 A
-138 VIARPCGTCRDERQA
+138 
-153 PYHHVRHRA
+153 
-162 QGGSGDG
+162 
-169 ESDGAAGL
+169 
-177 RCGYRRPEPSGR
+177 PEPSGR

-199 LANTLLVSLMHV
+199 RADTLLVSLMHV

-219 PVEELG
+219 PVEDLG

-331 QIEAMLLQMID
+331 QIKAMLLQMID

-357 LPSTLNLALHGVSAE
+357 LPSTLNLSLHGISAE
-372 ALMITA
+372 ALMIAA

-393 SYVPSYVLAAM
+393 SYAPSYVLAAM
-404 GVSAEQIESSI
+404 GVPAEQIESSI

-430 EFAKLLTAAKRLA
+430 EFAKLLTSAKVLVQ

>member
-1 MSIVVYTYSDPYRLK
+1 MSIYLDWNASAPIAPEVVETMMEVYRNQIGNADSRTHAYG
-16 EESYWDEIKACP
+16 EAVRAVVEHA
-28 YFCAAQTLVN
+28 
-38 GLKYLYREDF
+38 R
-48 VQGRVTTVK
+48 
-57 NFLEE
+57 
-62 LFPHCQSAA
+62 
-71 CRIKQHAAIDRAI
+71 KQA
-84 AEGVSS
+84 
-90 GLGAEEQ
+90 
-97 EKIRAA
+97 AA
-103 LLWNREEV
+103 LLGVTSAEV
-111 MESIRVMF
+111 FFTSGATESSNIAIQGLAAYAEKSGRRHIITSAIEHKAVLETVKAMGRRGF
-119 ELGVDV
+119 EVDIV
-125 EEIREDMLTPAQK
+125 A
-138 VIARPCGTCRDERQA
+138 
-153 PYHHVRHRA
+153 
-162 QGGSGDG
+162 
-169 ESDGAAGL
+169 
-177 RCGYRRPEPSGR
+177 PEPSGR

-194 ILEKL
+194 IMEKL
-199 LANTLLVSLMHV
+199 RADTLLVSLMHV

-261 AHKMRGPQGIGVLV
+261 AHKMRGPQGVGVLV

-331 QIEAMLLQMID
+331 QIKAMLLQMID

-357 LPSTLNLALHGVSAE
+357 LPSTLNLSLHGISAE
-372 ALMITA
+372 ALMIAA

-393 SYVPSYVLAAM
+393 SYAPSYVLTAM
-404 GVSAEQIESSI
+404 GIPVEQIESSI
-415 RLSWGAETDEALLKT
+415 RLSWGAETDRALLKT
-430 EFAKLLTAAKRLA
+430 EFARLLTAAKALVQ

>member
-1 MSIVVYTYSDPYRLK
+1 MSIYLDWNASAPIAPEVVETMMEVYRNQIGNADSRTHAYG
-16 EESYWDEIKACP
+16 EAVRAVVEHA
-28 YFCAAQTLVN
+28 
-38 GLKYLYREDF
+38 R
-48 VQGRVTTVK
+48 
-57 NFLEE
+57 
-62 LFPHCQSAA
+62 
-71 CRIKQHAAIDRAI
+71 KQA
-84 AEGVSS
+84 
-90 GLGAEEQ
+90 
-97 EKIRAA
+97 AA
-103 LLWNREEV
+103 LLGVTSAEV
-111 MESIRVMF
+111 FFTSGATESSNIAIQGLAAYAEQSGKRHIITSAIEHKAVLETVKAMGRRGF
-119 ELGVDV
+119 DVDIV
-125 EEIREDMLTPAQK
+125 A
-138 VIARPCGTCRDERQA
+138 
-153 PYHHVRHRA
+153 
-162 QGGSGDG
+162 
-169 ESDGAAGL
+169 
-177 RCGYRRPEPSGR
+177 PEPSGR

-194 ILEKL
+194 IMEKL
-199 LANTLLVSLMHV
+199 RADTLLVSLMHV

-261 AHKMRGPQGIGVLV
+261 AHKMRGPQGVGVLV

-331 QIEAMLLQMID
+331 QIKAMLLQMID

-357 LPSTLNLALHGVSAE
+357 LPSTLNLSLHDVSAE
-372 ALMITA
+372 ALMIAA

-393 SYVPSYVLAAM
+393 SYAPSYVLAAM
-404 GVSAEQIESSI
+404 GVPAEQIESSI
-415 RLSWGAETDEALLKT
+415 RLSWGAETDVALLKT
-430 EFAKLLTAAKRLA
+430 EFAKLLTAAKSLVQ

>member
-1 MSIVVYTYSDPYRLK
+1 MSIYLDWNASAPIAPEVVEMMMEVYRNQIGNADSRTHAYG
-16 EESYWDEIKACP
+16 EAVRAVVEHA
-28 YFCAAQTLVN
+28 
-38 GLKYLYREDF
+38 R
-48 VQGRVTTVK
+48 
-57 NFLEE
+57 
-62 LFPHCQSAA
+62 
-71 CRIKQHAAIDRAI
+71 KQ
-84 AEGVSS
+84 V
-90 GLGAEEQ
+90 
-97 EKIRAA
+97 AA
-103 LLWNREEV
+103 LLGVTSAEV
-111 MESIRVMF
+111 FFTSGATESSNIAIQGLAAYAEQSGKRHIITSAIEHKAVLETVKAMGRRGF
-119 ELGVDV
+119 EVDIV
-125 EEIREDMLTPAQK
+125 A
-138 VIARPCGTCRDERQA
+138 
-153 PYHHVRHRA
+153 
-162 QGGSGDG
+162 
-169 ESDGAAGL
+169 
-177 RCGYRRPEPSGR
+177 PEPSGR

-194 ILEKL
+194 IMEKL
-199 LANTLLVSLMHV
+199 RADTLLVSLMHV

-219 PVEELG
+219 PVEEMG

-275 LKKRDYKLP
+275 LKKRDYKRP

-313 KACELAAM
+313 KACDLAAM

-331 QIEAMLLQMID
+331 QIKAMLLQMID

-349 VNGDAEFS
+349 INGDAEFS
-357 LPSTLNLALHGVSAE
+357 LPSTLNLSLHGISAE
-372 ALMITA
+372 ALMIAA

-393 SYVPSYVLAAM
+393 SYAPSYVLAAM

-430 EFAKLLTAAKRLA
+430 EFAKLLTAAKALVQ

>member
-1 MSIVVYTYSDPYRLK
+1 MSIYLDWNASAPIAPEVVETMMEVYRNQIGNADSRTHAYG
-16 EESYWDEIKACP
+16 EA
-28 YFCAAQTLVN
+28 V
-38 GLKYLYREDF
+38 R
-48 VQGRVTTVK
+48 TVV
-57 NFLEE
+57 E
-62 LFPHCQSAA
+62 HA
-71 CRIKQHAAIDRAI
+71 RKQ
-84 AEGVSS
+84 V
-90 GLGAEEQ
+90 
-97 EKIRAA
+97 AA
-103 LLWNREEV
+103 LLGVTSAEV
-111 MESIRVMF
+111 FFTSGATESSNIAIQGLAAHAEKSGKRHIITSAIEHKAVLETVKAMGRRGF
-119 ELGVDV
+119 AVDIV
-125 EEIREDMLTPAQK
+125 A
-138 VIARPCGTCRDERQA
+138 
-153 PYHHVRHRA
+153 
-162 QGGSGDG
+162 
-169 ESDGAAGL
+169 
-177 RCGYRRPEPSGR
+177 PEPSGR

-194 ILEKL
+194 IMEKL
-199 LANTLLVSLMHV
+199 RTDTLLVSLMHV

-261 AHKMRGPQGIGVLV
+261 AHKMRGPQGVGVLV

-321 RYKEDSRKLQ
+321 RYKEGSRKLQ
-331 QIEAMLLQMID
+331 QIKAMLLQMID
-342 EAGLAYS
+342 EAGLLYS

-357 LPSTLNLALHGVSAE
+357 LPSTLNLSLHGISAE
-372 ALMITA
+372 ALMIAA

-393 SYVPSYVLAAM
+393 SYAPSYVLTAM
-404 GVSAEQIESSI
+404 GIPVEQIESSI
-415 RLSWGAETDEALLKT
+415 RLSWGAETDPALLKT
-430 EFAKLLTAAKRLA
+430 EFAKLLTAAKALVQ

>member
-1 MSIVVYTYSDPYRLK
+1 MSIYLDWNASAPIAPEVVETMMEVYRNQIGNADSRTHAYG
-16 EESYWDEIKACP
+16 EAVRAVVEHA
-28 YFCAAQTLVN
+28 
-38 GLKYLYREDF
+38 R
-48 VQGRVTTVK
+48 
-57 NFLEE
+57 
-62 LFPHCQSAA
+62 
-71 CRIKQHAAIDRAI
+71 KQ
-84 AEGVSS
+84 V
-90 GLGAEEQ
+90 
-97 EKIRAA
+97 AA
-103 LLWNREEV
+103 LLGVTSAEV
-111 MESIRVMF
+111 FFTSGATESSNIAIQGLAAYAEQNGKRHIITSAIEHKAVLETVKAMGRRGF
-119 ELGVDV
+119 DVDIV
-125 EEIREDMLTPAQK
+125 A
-138 VIARPCGTCRDERQA
+138 
-153 PYHHVRHRA
+153 
-162 QGGSGDG
+162 
-169 ESDGAAGL
+169 
-177 RCGYRRPEPSGR
+177 PEPSGR

-194 ILEKL
+194 IMEKL
-199 LANTLLVSLMHV
+199 RADTLLVSLMHV

-261 AHKMRGPQGIGVLV
+261 AHKMRGPQGVGVLV

-284 PVKAIL
+284 PVKAII

-321 RYKEDSRKLQ
+321 RYKENRRKLQ
-331 QIEAMLLQMID
+331 QIKAMLLQMID

-349 VNGDAEFS
+349 INGDAEFS
-357 LPSTLNLALHGVSAE
+357 LPSTLNLALHGISAE
-372 ALMITA
+372 ALMIAA
-378 RGGCAISNGSACTSK
+378 RGDCAISNGSACTSK
-393 SYVPSYVLAAM
+393 SYAPSYVLAAM

-430 EFAKLLTAAKRLA
+430 EFAKLLTAAKALVQ

>member
-1 MSIVVYTYSDPYRLK
+1 MSIYLDWNASAPIAPEVVETMMEVYQNQIGNADSRTHAYGEAVRAVV
-16 EESYWDEIKACP
+16 EHA
-28 YFCAAQTLVN
+28 
-38 GLKYLYREDF
+38 R
-48 VQGRVTTVK
+48 
-57 NFLEE
+57 
-62 LFPHCQSAA
+62 
-71 CRIKQHAAIDRAI
+71 KQ
-84 AEGVSS
+84 V
-90 GLGAEEQ
+90 
-97 EKIRAA
+97 AA
-103 LLWNREEV
+103 LLGVTSAEV
-111 MESIRVMF
+111 FFTSGATESSNIAIQGLAAHAEQSGKRHIITSAIEHKAVLETVKAMGRRGF
-119 ELGVDV
+119 DVDIV
-125 EEIREDMLTPAQK
+125 A
-138 VIARPCGTCRDERQA
+138 
-153 PYHHVRHRA
+153 
-162 QGGSGDG
+162 
-169 ESDGAAGL
+169 
-177 RCGYRRPEPSGR
+177 PEPSGR

-199 LANTLLVSLMHV
+199 RADTLLVSLMHV

-261 AHKMRGPQGIGVLV
+261 AHKMRGPQGVGVLV
-275 LKKRDYKLP
+275 LRKRDYKLP

-331 QIEAMLLQMID
+331 QIKAMLLQMID
-342 EAGLAYS
+342 EAGLLYS

-357 LPSTLNLALHGVSAE
+357 LPSTLNLSLHGISAE
-372 ALMITA
+372 ALMIAA

-393 SYVPSYVLAAM
+393 SYAPSYVLAAM

-415 RLSWGAETDEALLKT
+415 RLSWGAETDRALLKT
-430 EFAKLLTAAKRLA
+430 EFAKLLTAAKALLA

>member
-1 MSIVVYTYSDPYRLK
+1 MSIYLDWNASAPIAPEVVETMMEVYRNQIGNADSRTHAYG
-16 EESYWDEIKACP
+16 EAVRAVVEHA
-28 YFCAAQTLVN
+28 
-38 GLKYLYREDF
+38 R
-48 VQGRVTTVK
+48 
-57 NFLEE
+57 
-62 LFPHCQSAA
+62 
-71 CRIKQHAAIDRAI
+71 KQ
-84 AEGVSS
+84 V
-90 GLGAEEQ
+90 
-97 EKIRAA
+97 AA
-103 LLWNREEV
+103 LLGVTSAEV
-111 MESIRVMF
+111 FFTSGATESSNIAIQGLAAYAETSGKRHIITSAIEHKAVLETVKAMGWRGF
-119 ELGVDV
+119 DVDIV
-125 EEIREDMLTPAQK
+125 A
-138 VIARPCGTCRDERQA
+138 
-153 PYHHVRHRA
+153 
-162 QGGSGDG
+162 
-169 ESDGAAGL
+169 
-177 RCGYRRPEPSGR
+177 PEPSGR

-194 ILEKL
+194 IMEKL
-199 LANTLLVSLMHV
+199 RTDTLLVSLMHV

-261 AHKMRGPQGIGVLV
+261 AHKMRGPQGVGVLV

-331 QIEAMLLQMID
+331 QIKAMLLQMID

-357 LPSTLNLALHGVSAE
+357 LPSTLNLSLHSISAE
-372 ALMITA
+372 ALMIAA

-393 SYVPSYVLAAM
+393 SYAPSYVLAAM
-404 GVSAEQIESSI
+404 GVPEEQIESSI
-415 RLSWGAETDEALLKT
+415 RLSWGAETDRALFKT
-430 EFAKLLTAAKRLA
+430 EFAKLLTAAKALVQ

>member
-1 MSIVVYTYSDPYRLK
+1 MSIYLDWNASAPIAPEVVETMMEVYQNQIGNADSRTHAYGEAVRAVV
-16 EESYWDEIKACP
+16 EHA
-28 YFCAAQTLVN
+28 
-38 GLKYLYREDF
+38 R
-48 VQGRVTTVK
+48 
-57 NFLEE
+57 
-62 LFPHCQSAA
+62 
-71 CRIKQHAAIDRAI
+71 KQA
-84 AEGVSS
+84 
-90 GLGAEEQ
+90 
-97 EKIRAA
+97 AA
-103 LLWNREEV
+103 LLGVTSAEV
-111 MESIRVMF
+111 FFTSGATESSNIAIQGLAAYAETSGKRHIITSAIEHKTVLETVKAMGRRGF
-119 ELGVDV
+119 EVDIV
-125 EEIREDMLTPAQK
+125 A
-138 VIARPCGTCRDERQA
+138 
-153 PYHHVRHRA
+153 
-162 QGGSGDG
+162 
-169 ESDGAAGL
+169 
-177 RCGYRRPEPSGR
+177 PEPSGR

-194 ILEKL
+194 IMEKL
-199 LANTLLVSLMHV
+199 RADTLLVSLMHV

-250 RRLKYRMLSFS
+250 RRLKYRMISFS
-261 AHKMRGPQGIGVLV
+261 AHKMCGPQGIGVLV

-331 QIEAMLLQMID
+331 QIKAMLLQMID

-357 LPSTLNLALHGVSAE
+357 LPSTLNLSLHGISAE
-372 ALMITA
+372 ALMIAA
-378 RGGCAISNGSACTSK
+378 RDDCAISNGSACTSK
-393 SYVPSYVLAAM
+393 SYAPSYVLAAM

>member
-1 MSIVVYTYSDPYRLK
+1 MSIYLDWNASAPIAPEVVETMMEVYRNQIGNADSRTHAYG
-16 EESYWDEIKACP
+16 EAVRAVVEHA
-28 YFCAAQTLVN
+28 
-38 GLKYLYREDF
+38 R
-48 VQGRVTTVK
+48 
-57 NFLEE
+57 
-62 LFPHCQSAA
+62 
-71 CRIKQHAAIDRAI
+71 KQ
-84 AEGVSS
+84 V
-90 GLGAEEQ
+90 
-97 EKIRAA
+97 AA
-103 LLWNREEV
+103 LLGVTSAEV
-111 MESIRVMF
+111 FFTSGATESSNIAIQGLAAYAETSGKRHIITSAIEHKAVLETVKAMGRRGF
-119 ELGVDV
+119 DVDIV
-125 EEIREDMLTPAQK
+125 A
-138 VIARPCGTCRDERQA
+138 
-153 PYHHVRHRA
+153 
-162 QGGSGDG
+162 
-169 ESDGAAGL
+169 
-177 RCGYRRPEPSGR
+177 PEPSSR

-194 ILEKL
+194 IMEKL
-199 LANTLLVSLMHV
+199 RADTLLVSLMHV

-261 AHKMRGPQGIGVLV
+261 AHKMRGPQGVGVLV

-331 QIEAMLLQMID
+331 QIKAMLLQMID

-349 VNGDAEFS
+349 INGDAEFS
-357 LPSTLNLALHGVSAE
+357 LPSTLNLSLHGISAE
-372 ALMITA
+372 ALMIAT

-393 SYVPSYVLAAM
+393 SYAPSYVLRAM
-404 GVSAEQIESSI
+404 GVPAEQIESSI
-415 RLSWGAETDEALLKT
+415 RLSWGAEMDAALLKT
-430 EFAKLLTAAKRLA
+430 EFAKLLTAAKALVQ

>member
-1 MSIVVYTYSDPYRLK
+1 MSIYLDWNASAPIAPEVVETMMEVYQNQIGNADSRTHAYGEAVRAVV
-16 EESYWDEIKACP
+16 EHA
-28 YFCAAQTLVN
+28 
-38 GLKYLYREDF
+38 R
-48 VQGRVTTVK
+48 
-57 NFLEE
+57 
-62 LFPHCQSAA
+62 
-71 CRIKQHAAIDRAI
+71 KQA
-84 AEGVSS
+84 
-90 GLGAEEQ
+90 
-97 EKIRAA
+97 AA
-103 LLWNREEV
+103 LLGVTSAEV
-111 MESIRVMF
+111 FFTSGATESSNIAIQGLAAYAEQSGKRHIITSAIEHKAVLETVKAMGRRGF
-119 ELGVDV
+119 AVDIV
-125 EEIREDMLTPAQK
+125 A
-138 VIARPCGTCRDERQA
+138 
-153 PYHHVRHRA
+153 
-162 QGGSGDG
+162 
-169 ESDGAAGL
+169 
-177 RCGYRRPEPSGR
+177 PEPSGR

-194 ILEKL
+194 IMEKL
-199 LANTLLVSLMHV
+199 RADTLLVSLMHV

-261 AHKMRGPQGIGVLV
+261 AHKMRGPQGVGVLV

-331 QIEAMLLQMID
+331 QIKAMLLQMID

-349 VNGDAEFS
+349 INGDAEFS
-357 LPSTLNLALHGVSAE
+357 LPSTLNLSLHGISAE
-372 ALMITA
+372 ALMIAA

-393 SYVPSYVLAAM
+393 SYAPSYVLRAM
-404 GVSAEQIESSI
+404 GVPAEQIESSI
-415 RLSWGAETDEALLKT
+415 RLSWGAETDVALLKT
-430 EFAKLLTAAKRLA
+430 EFAKLLTAAKALVQ

>member
-1 MSIVVYTYSDPYRLK
+1 MSIYLDWNASAPIAPEVVETMMEVYRNQIGNADSRTHAYG
-16 EESYWDEIKACP
+16 EAVRAVVEHA
-28 YFCAAQTLVN
+28 
-38 GLKYLYREDF
+38 R
-48 VQGRVTTVK
+48 
-57 NFLEE
+57 
-62 LFPHCQSAA
+62 
-71 CRIKQHAAIDRAI
+71 KQ
-84 AEGVSS
+84 V
-90 GLGAEEQ
+90 
-97 EKIRAA
+97 AA
-103 LLWNREEV
+103 LLGVTSAEV
-111 MESIRVMF
+111 FFTSGATESSNIAIQGLAAYAEQSGKRHIITSAIEHKAVLETVKAMGRRGF
-119 ELGVDV
+119 DVDIV
-125 EEIREDMLTPAQK
+125 A
-138 VIARPCGTCRDERQA
+138 
-153 PYHHVRHRA
+153 
-162 QGGSGDG
+162 
-169 ESDGAAGL
+169 
-177 RCGYRRPEPSGR
+177 PEPSGR

-194 ILEKL
+194 IMEKL
-199 LANTLLVSLMHV
+199 RADTLLVSLMHV

-261 AHKMRGPQGIGVLV
+261 AHKMRGPQGVGVLV

-321 RYKEDSRKLQ
+321 RYKENRRKLQ
-331 QIEAMLLQMID
+331 QIKAMLLQMID

-349 VNGDAEFS
+349 INGDAEFS
-357 LPSTLNLALHGVSAE
+357 LPSTLNLSFHGISAE
-372 ALMITA
+372 ALMIAA

-393 SYVPSYVLAAM
+393 SYAPSYVLAAM
-404 GVSAEQIESSI
+404 GVPAEQIESSI
-415 RLSWGAETDEALLKT
+415 RLSWGAETDGALLKT
-430 EFAKLLTAAKRLA
+430 EFAKLLTAAKALVQ